1 MKMVHLKEIQ
11 STLERGIKD
20 FVELR
25 DQWPKIVQ
33 FFHLTSNIMD
43 VCLSKTGKKLTEH
56 IEEATDRSVDG
67 CALFFFTDLTVLD
80 N

>member
-11 STLERGIKD
+11 STLQRGIKD

-33 FFHLTSNIMD
+33 FFHMINTIMD
-43 VCLSKTGKKLTEH
+43 VCLSKTVKKLTEQ
-56 IEEATDRSVDG
+56 IKVAADRSFEG
-67 CALFFFTDLTVLD
+67 
-80 N
+80 